1 MDNIAYGYKKEEIEQ
16 KISDIKR
23 VLEKDVTTFERKIL
37 NDSLK
42 IWEKALSNVSWVRFG
57 KRTSLCLAYEIY

>member
-1 MDNIAYGYKKEEIEQ
+1 MDTKKEEIEQ
-16 KISDIKR
+16 KISGIKR

-42 IWEKALSNVSWVRFG
+42 IWEKALSSINDG
-57 KRTSLCLAYEIY
+57 EKGGTIHE